1 MNHLEKYL
9 DFIKEME
16 QLKSVLRTAF
26 TSSGRQ
32 ESTAEHT
39 WRLTLFAALMAD
51 EFPEVDL
58 GRLLLMSLIHDIGE
72 LYDGDISAALCPDEE
87 EKYQTEYRAASKV
100 FTLLPESKA
109 SELMELWQEYNDN
122 SSPEAHLIKALDK
135 AETII
140 QHNQGDN
147 PDNFDYEFNLQYGSK
162 YFQADPLLIEL
173 RAILDLETKTHLT
186 PACPISENTP

>member
-72 LYDGDISAALCPDEE
+72 LYDGDISAALCPDDE

-173 RAILDLETKTHLT
+173 RAILDRETQTHLT

>member
-9 DFIKEME
+9 NFIKEME

-173 RAILDLETKTHLT
+173 RAILDQETKTHLT